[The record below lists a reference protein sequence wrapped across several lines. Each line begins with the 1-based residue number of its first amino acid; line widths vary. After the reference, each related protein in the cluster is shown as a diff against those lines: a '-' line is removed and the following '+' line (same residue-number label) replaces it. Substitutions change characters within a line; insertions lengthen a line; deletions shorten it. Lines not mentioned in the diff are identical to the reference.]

1 MAPEWKLEPGQT
13 IRRKTLHEGF
23 GGRPRG
29 GIGPSSQTPNVFI
42 FSDPGTGE
50 QHGYHDVWMTDGCF
64 HYTGEGQ
71 RGDQEMK
78 SGNSAILRHVEDGRS
93 LRVFQGTGGTVTY
106 VDEFEVDTTEP
117 FYRTDAQETGGGDT
131 REVIVFRLR
140 PKQVKP
146 PEATSKIAS
155 VLAGPSNTAVPLEQQ
170 HTEKAYVAPENQPYE
185 AERREQRLVLDFEHH
200 LLELKHEIVRNQII
214 PLAEARPLLTDLYDV
229 TLDMLV
235 EAKGSV
241 ERNSIRM
248 AIGQLADYK
257 RFFQSG
263 SPKHL
268 AILVPREP
276 RRDLC
281 ELLANEEI
289 DVIFKTNDGFDDS
302 TGGALVGR

>member
-1 MAPEWKLEPGQT
+1 MAPEWELEPGQT
-13 IRRKTLHEGF
+13 IRRKALHERF

-71 RGDQEMK
+71 RGDQKMM
-78 SGNSAILRHVEDGRS
+78 SGNSAILRHLEDGRS
-93 LRVFQGTGGTVTY
+93 LRVFQGTGGMVTY

-131 REVIVFRLR
+131 REVIIFRLR

-155 VLAGPSNTAVPLEQQ
+155 VLAGPTNTAVSLERQ
-170 HTEKAYVAPENQPYE
+170 HTEKAYVAPDNKPYE
-185 AERREQRLVLDFEHH
+185 AERREQKLVLEFEQH
-200 LLELKHEIVRNQII
+200 LLGLKHEVVRNQII

-257 RFFQSG
+257 RFFQNG
-263 SPKHL
+263 SPSHL

-289 DVIFKTNDGFDDS
+289 EVIFKTDDGFDDS
-302 TGGALVGR
+302 TGGALVGK